1 MKKCLDNN
9 VFMYLTCNEGKSVTF
24 EKFVKTLKNKI
35 PKKMK
40 TNASNF
46 YLVYLPRVS

>member
-40 TNASNF
+40 ANASNF